1 MFPALRPILNKGG
14 AGKYISREES
24 VERLRP
30 IIADHLNL
38 LRDYDHVAKRLQ
50 HAEARQRFNDVVLPN
65 VRTELN
71 KLYETI
77 LSHGGAAPTGAEMDW
92 TASGLGGSDAD
103 MIKALIERDKAYGQ
117 SLRDEMEAV
126 HHQERTRA
134 IIGHNAEKADDR
146 LAMLRA
152 VLAALT
158 PQVR

>member
-14 AGKYISREES
+14 AGNYISREES
-24 VERLRP
+24 AERLRP
-30 IIADHLNL
+30 IIADHLSL
-38 LRDYDHVAKRLQ
+38 LRDYDHVAKRLA

-77 LSHGGAAPTGAEMDW
+77 LSHGGVAPTGAEMDW
-92 TASGLGGSDAD
+92 TDSGLAGSDAE
-103 MIKALIERDKAYGQ
+103 MLKALQQRDTAYGQ
-117 SLRDEMEAV
+117 SLRDEMDAV

-134 IIGHNAEKADDR
+134 ILGHNAAKADDR

-152 VLAALT
+152 LLASIG
-158 PQVR
+158 